1 MRATEKG
8 LRLARKLGPV
18 VGFAAET
25 SSICSLICRNIATWH
40 TLTEKLPDDHPAH
53 SYRRLPAGA
62 AGLVRDEA
70 NARIVY
76 QRYRTEKRL
85 ETLVT
90 SLPETDCGPWRLDL
104 TRDPRGSAVL
114 LPPEGCGCIERDD
127 RDGRGVLI
135 P

>member
-8 LRLARKLGPV
+8 LRLARKLGPA

-40 TLTEKLPDDHPAH
+40 TLTEKLPDCHPAN
-53 SYRRLPAGA
+53 SYPRLSSETA
-62 AGLVRDEA
+62 ALLQDVA
-70 NARIVY
+70 NARIVH
-76 QRYRTEKRL
+76 QKYRTEKRL

-104 TRDPRGSAVL
+104 TRDPRSNAVL
-114 LPPEGCGCIERDD
+114 LPPEGCTCVDSDD
-127 RDGRGVLI
+127 RDGRGVVI